1 MSDLTRP
8 PRPIYRN
15 IHISQIVAYR
25 LPPAGIVS
33 ILHRVSGA
41 VMFLSLPLVL
51 HLFDKSLTSQI
62 SFEMFKS
69 VTSNWLT
76 KLFLLAL
83 IGAFT
88 YHFASGIRH
97 LAMDLHVGVEKIK
110 GRHSA
115 IAVLIVSGVLWFAFA
130 LKLFGA
136 F

>member
-15 IHISQIVAYR
+15 IHISQIVSYR

-33 ILHRVSGA
+33 ILHRISGA
-41 VMFLSLPLVL
+41 LMFVSLPLVL
-51 HLFDKSLTSQI
+51 YLFDKSLTSQI
-62 SFEMFKS
+62 SFESFKS
-69 VTSNWLT
+69 VTSNFFT

-88 YHFASGIRH
+88 YHFVSGIRH
-97 LAMDLHVGVEKIK
+97 LAMDLHFAVEKVK
-110 GRHSA
+110 GRQSA
-115 IAVLIVSGVLWFAFA
+115 ITVLVVSGVLWLAFA